1 MSFECDD
8 PDNRP
13 NSTLNDSFPKSST
26 AALGRL
32 ETATLDSQRPR
43 TDPGAGSL
51 SPAICG
57 RSSTDPDSGHFCGK
71 VCCTPISRMARKPTM
86 PAAAFPVLLSALARD
101 S

>member
-1 MSFECDD
+1 MAANELLQRSLS
-8 PDNRP
+8 PANRLRSP
-13 NSTLNDSFPKSST
+13 ESST
-26 AALGRL
+26 AATGPLK
-32 ETATLDSQRPR
+32 TV
-43 TDPGAGSL
+43 AGGSANL
-51 SPAICG
+51 ISEFESEGHGPAICG